1 MSRKAWFLGLA
12 MSLAF
17 APEVLADT
25 IVNFTN
31 STSGSGSNAL
41 GELLTNAPL
50 SSNGSGVITGGGID
64 TFIPFSVFFSG
75 NTLTG
80 NSLTSAS
87 LTLNS
92 GGTASSR
99 DAIVSVSPV
108 QASGCG
114 IFGTD
119 PCSFSPSQFFVNGS
133 LRTNF
138 TSIQS
143 GARTLV
149 LAGGGPPNGLFDLF
163 ALGFGPDLLAGNGV
177 LVTGLADLHLDSQG
191 IIDNGFNAI
200 TQHEFITEG
209 TFFGGGTLT
218 EDFTPTPISTP
229 EPSSLSLLC
238 TGLLAGLAT
247 AVRKRV

>member
-1 MSRKAWFLGLA
+1 MGRKAWFLGLA

-17 APEVLADT
+17 APGVLADT
-25 IVNFTN
+25 IVNASN
-31 STSGSGSNAL
+31 RSSGSGRNAR
-41 GELLTNAPL
+41 GELIINAAL

-114 IFGTD
+114 TFGTD
-119 PCSFSPSQFFVNGS
+119 TCLFSPNHLFVNGS
-133 LRTNF
+133 LIPNF
-138 TSIQS
+138 TSIHS
-143 GARTLV
+143 VTLP
-149 LAGGGPPNGLFDLF
+149 L
-163 ALGFGPDLLAGNGV
+163 
-177 LVTGLADLHLDSQG
+177 
-191 IIDNGFNAI
+191 
-200 TQHEFITEG
+200 
-209 TFFGGGTLT
+209 
-218 EDFTPTPISTP
+218 
-229 EPSSLSLLC
+229 
-238 TGLLAGLAT
+238 
-247 AVRKRV
+247 

>member
-17 APEVLADT
+17 APGVLADT
-25 IVNFTN
+25 IVNASN

-50 SSNGSGVITGGGID
+50 SSNGDGVITGGGID

-75 NTLTG
+75 STLTG

-99 DAIVSVSPV
+99 DAIVSDSPV

-114 IFGTD
+114 TFGTN
-119 PCSFSPSQFFVNGS
+119 PCPFSPSQFFVNGS

-143 GARTLV
+143 GAVTLGV
-149 LAGGGPPNGLFDLF
+149 AQSSGNFDLF
-163 ALGFGPDLLAGNGV
+163 ALGFGPQLLAGNGV
-177 LVTGLADLHLDSQG
+177 LVTGLADFHLDSQG
-191 IIDNGFNAI
+191 IIVSGFNAI

-209 TFFGGGTLT
+209 TFFAGGTLT
-218 EDFTPTPISTP
+218 ENFTPIPLPIPTP

-247 AVRKRV
+247 AVGKRV